1 MNTRILSVKTIL
13 NFRNL
18 IIAAGLICISL
29 SAVVLAGI
37 IIPADVNI
45 DPDVINLASSHGRW
59 VNCTISL
66 PDGYPA
72 SAIFPDSIYLNDSIQ
87 AVYKG
92 VDTET
97 GVLSVKFVREEVLS
111 ILSVGEVEVT
121 VTGVLI
127 FDGTTFEGTDT
138 IKVIDVGHGHGL

>member
-1 MNTRILSVKTIL
+1 MNARILRVKTIL
-13 NFRNL
+13 NFRTVT
-18 IIAAGLICISL
+18 IAAGLICMGLTAI
-29 SAVVLAGI
+29 ALAGE

-59 VNCTISL
+59 VNCTIAL
-66 PDGYPA
+66 PAGYPA
-72 SAIFPDSIYLNDSIQ
+72 SAIFPNSIYLNDSIQ

-97 GVLSVKFVREEVLS
+97 GVLSVKFVRSELLS
-111 ILSVGEVEVT
+111 ILAVGEVEVT
-121 VTGVLI
+121 ITGVLI

-138 IKVIDVGHGHGL
+138 IKVIDVGHGHGS

>member
-1 MNTRILSVKTIL
+1 MNTKIFRVKTVL
-13 NFRNL
+13 NLRNL
-18 IIAAGLICISL
+18 TIAASLICMSL

-72 SAIFPDSIYLNDSIQ
+72 SAIFPDSIYLNNSIQ
-87 AVYKG
+87 AIYKG
-92 VDTET
+92 VDPET
-97 GVLSVKFVREEVLS
+97 GILSVKFVRKELLS
-111 ILSVGEVEVT
+111 ILPVGEVEVT
-121 VTGVLI
+121 ITGVLL
-127 FDGTTFEGTDT
+127 FEDTTFEGTDT
-138 IKVIDVGHGHGL
+138 IKVIEVGHGS